1 MKKILSLFET
11 NMSNACIK
19 SNQYLLKKTL
29 MKYFTITFVFLTAF
43 TLNINGQCV
52 DGNCHKGHGT
62 FEWESGDTY
71 IGSWVNGLPDG
82 NGKFIW
88 ANGDKYNGNFEEG
101 KLSGRGTYKWK
112 NGNTYTGQW
121 KNNQMNG
128 RGTYHWVSDGA
139 TYDGFFQD
147 DKITNSETDDSQDI
161 PEGKD

>member
-1 MKKILSLFET
+1 MKKIILLFET

-19 SNQYLLKKTL
+19 SNQHLLKKSL
-29 MKYFTITFVFLTAF
+29 MKYFTLTFILLF
-43 TLNINGQCV
+43 TFSININGQCV
-52 DGNCHKGHGT
+52 DGNCHSKHGT
-62 FEWESGDTY
+62 FEWENGDTY
-71 IGSWVNGLPDG
+71 IGSWSDGLPDG

-88 ANGDKYNGNFEEG
+88 ANGDKYNGIFEEG

-128 RGTYHWVSDGA
+128 RGTFHWVTDGA
-139 TYDGFFQD
+139 TYEGFFQD
-147 DKITNSETDDSQDI
+147 DKITTSETDDSLDL